1 MLSQLLGALVL
12 VIAVLGMGLGAV
24 ALLRKRLSLDP
35 WTSAGLI
42 PLSGVFIV
50 GVVTLV
56 AGHLFLLHVALP
68 LVLAAVGALLP
79 VLVRSDVKGLTSEL
93 ALEAVR
99 AWRAYPLLVII
110 LIAVVTIAL
119 LAGLAPPVRTDEIEY
134 HWPAP
139 VAWAERGGWNASPF
153 RHVNAFPL
161 MEIVYTPAA
170 LMGSPIGAHWT
181 HTLTMVGLGLCTAG
195 IAVSLGSRLA
205 VPVAAAT
212 VVSPVVYLQSMAAYN
227 DVGAAAFTVA
237 AVAVVLSGR
246 YTRWALVISCL
257 MLVAAIS
264 SKPTSVVAVG
274 CVALIIV
281 LAAWWRVG
289 PASLSVDRALRMW
302 IPLAVTGLATLA
314 FWTVRQYLYTG
325 NWLDPAMT
333 ATPDAYA
340 QTMLPDAGD
349 RIVWPLIPFVSG
361 IIGGGEPWGGRT
373 SLVLQAGILPALVY
387 VIWRRG
393 EVLRRF
399 ALVAIPAYLH
409 WIILGAAIVRT
420 RFHIL
425 SWALLIIAVA
435 LAAEDFVKDRPQW
448 KRALRVA
455 WLVLIVL
462 GVLDF
467 SRQTVDLLR
476 MIRS

>member
-1 MLSQLLGALVL
+1 MLSQLPGALVL
-12 VIAVLGMGLGAV
+12 MIAILGVGLGV
-24 ALLRKRLSLDP
+24 VGLLRRRLSLDP

-42 PLSGVFIV
+42 PLFGVFIV

-68 LVLAAVGALLP
+68 LALAAFGALLP

-93 ALEAVR
+93 SLAAVR

-110 LIAVVTIAL
+110 LLAVVAIAL

-161 MEIVYTPAA
+161 MEIVYTPSA
-170 LMGSPIGAHWT
+170 LMGSSVAAHWT
-181 HTLTMVGLGLCTAG
+181 HTLTTVGLGLCTAG

-205 VPVAAAT
+205 VPVAAAAI
-212 VVSPVVYLQSMAAYN
+212 VSPVVYLQSMAAYN

-237 AVAVVLSGR
+237 AVAVALSGR
-246 YTRWALVISCL
+246 YTRWALAISCL

-264 SKPTSVVAVG
+264 TKPTSVVAVG
-274 CVALIIV
+274 VVAVIIL

-289 PASLSVDRALRMW
+289 AASMSVGRALRMW

-361 IIGGGEPWGGRT
+361 IIGGAEPWGGRT
-373 SLVLQAGILPALVY
+373 SLVLQVMIFPALVY

-393 EVLRRF
+393 EVIRRF
-399 ALVAIPAYLH
+399 ALMAIPAYLH
-409 WIILGAAIVRT
+409 WIILGTAIVRT

-425 SWALLIIAVA
+425 SWALLIVAVA

-448 KRALRVA
+448 RRALRLV
-455 WLVLIVL
+455 WLVLIIL
-462 GVLDF
+462 GVLDV
-467 SRQTVDLLR
+467 SRQTLDILR
-476 MIRS
+476 MIRF